1 VSPELSAI
9 IVNYRQAALARR
21 CAATLR
27 EAFSSEGIEGEIVL
41 VDCAS
46 GEAES
51 AALEAVPADV
61 CLRLPDNRGYAG
73 GINAGLSRAS
83 GRRILLSNADV
94 EYRPGALTALL
105 ASLEDPRVGAAA
117 PVCAW
122 DAAGRVLLPPGFSP
136 GFLEELALLS
146 PPRAGRGDLRRFAA
160 FAREA
165 IALWTRGGSAR
176 HLSGAVLAARRDA
189 FDRAG
194 RFDERFSFEYEET
207 EWEGRVRALRMQ
219 LRVVAEARVRHLWGA
234 SASGDPETVRR
245 RVESRRLFR
254 QRRYG
259 RFGRVLLE
267 RAERRGGAPRP
278 AGLGRHG
285 RKPASARRGWEEEI
299 PARSGAWIG
308 LSPNAS
314 GIPFAGAD
322 LSRPFRLPEELEATL
337 PAGDW
342 LCTVFSAHDG
352 RPIESFLAGRR

>member
-27 EAFSSEGIEGEIVL
+27 EAFSFEGIEGEIVL

-61 CLRLPDNRGYAG
+61 RLRLADNRGYAG

-122 DAAGRVLLPPGFSP
+122 DAEGRVLLPPGFSP
-136 GFLEELALLS
+136 GFVEELALLS
-146 PPRAGRGDLRRFAA
+146 PPRAGRGDVRRFAA

-165 IALWTRGGSAR
+165 VALWTRGGSAR

-207 EWEGRVRALRMQ
+207 EWEGRVRALRME

-234 SASGDPETVRR
+234 SASGDPETARR

-259 RFGRVLLE
+259 RFGRALLE
-267 RAERRGGAPRP
+267 RAERRGSAPRP
-278 AGLGRHG
+278 AGHRRQPGS
-285 RKPASARRGWEEEI
+285 KPPRRGWEEV
-299 PARSGAWIG
+299 PARPGAWIG

-352 RPIESFLAGRR
+352 RPIESFLAGPR